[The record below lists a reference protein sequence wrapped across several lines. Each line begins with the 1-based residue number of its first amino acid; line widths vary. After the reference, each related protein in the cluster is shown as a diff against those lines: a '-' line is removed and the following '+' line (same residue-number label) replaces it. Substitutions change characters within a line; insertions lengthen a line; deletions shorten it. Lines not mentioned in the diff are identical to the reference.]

1 MRENRSLLSW
11 PIEGIRIIRI
21 TTSYTKAA
29 ARCCEAAPRWAL
41 CLGRLEI
48 SQPL

>member
-1 MRENRSLLSW
+1 MRENQALLSW

-21 TTSYTKAA
+21 TTSYAKAT

-41 CLGRLEI
+41 CLGGLEI
-48 SQPL
+48 NQPL